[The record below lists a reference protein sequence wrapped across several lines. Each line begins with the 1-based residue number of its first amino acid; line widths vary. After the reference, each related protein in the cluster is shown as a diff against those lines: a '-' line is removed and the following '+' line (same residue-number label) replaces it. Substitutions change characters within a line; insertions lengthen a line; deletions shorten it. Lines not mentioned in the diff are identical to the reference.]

1 MQEIKQHTRHLLPK
15 WQLIVFMTLIP
26 LQAASRDAMPRVSI
40 WAVTLPD
47 NQTFVI
53 LFLWLLGI
61 FILGFS
67 LYRILLK
74 NQIRQGVHPHIWRD
88 TLIFLAVGL
97 YLLVLF
103 LQLLD
108 QIGLGWFAAI
118 GFIYLAMLLMWIS
131 LGKALRPL
139 IFFLVIMVAI
149 IALTL
154 VNV

>member
-1 MQEIKQHTRHLLPK
+1 MQAIKQHSLPALLK
-15 WQLIVFMTLIP
+15 WQLIVLITLFP
-26 LQAASRDAMPRVSI
+26 LQAANSVEP
-40 WAVTLPD
+40 WAVRVPD

-88 TLIFLAVGL
+88 TLIFFITGL

-103 LQLLD
+103 LQLFD

-118 GFIYLAMLLMWIS
+118 GFIYMSSLLMWII

-149 IALTL
+149 VALTL

>member
-1 MQEIKQHTRHLLPK
+1 MQAIKQHTIHPLPK
-15 WQLIVFMTLIP
+15 WQLIVFMTFLP
-26 LQAASRDAMPRVSI
+26 MQVANSVEP

-53 LFLWLLGI
+53 LFLWLLGV

-74 NQIRQGVHPHIWRD
+74 NQVRQGVHPHIWRD

-108 QIGLGWFAAI
+108 LIGLGWFAAI
-118 GFIYLAMLLMWIS
+118 GFIYLSMLLMWIF